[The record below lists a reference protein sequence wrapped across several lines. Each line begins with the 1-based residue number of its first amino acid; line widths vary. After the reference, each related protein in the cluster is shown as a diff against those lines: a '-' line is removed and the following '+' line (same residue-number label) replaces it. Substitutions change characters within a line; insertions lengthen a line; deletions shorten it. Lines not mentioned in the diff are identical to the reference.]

1 MQDPFDTSISTTHI
15 ADLSRGLA
23 DASKVSAQL
32 GKSLTTAFEQIA
44 FKGKGVSDMFQS
56 LALSLSQAALKSA
69 VGGLQEGLAGAFA
82 GLFGSSGGMIPFA
95 RGGVLQAGTPIPFA
109 HGGVIASPTAFPL
122 AAGRT
127 GVMGER
133 GAEAI
138 MPLTRGADGR
148 LGVAASG
155 ASAASNITVNIT
167 ASDVESFRRSET
179 QVAALLARAVAHGQR
194 NL

>member
-1 MQDPFDTSISTTHI
+1 
-15 ADLSRGLA
+15 
-23 DASKVSAQL
+23 
-32 GKSLTTAFEQIA
+32 
-44 FKGKGVSDMFQS
+44 
-56 LALSLSQAALKSA
+56 
-69 VGGLQEGLAGAFA
+69 
-82 GLFGSSGGMIPFA
+82 MIPFA